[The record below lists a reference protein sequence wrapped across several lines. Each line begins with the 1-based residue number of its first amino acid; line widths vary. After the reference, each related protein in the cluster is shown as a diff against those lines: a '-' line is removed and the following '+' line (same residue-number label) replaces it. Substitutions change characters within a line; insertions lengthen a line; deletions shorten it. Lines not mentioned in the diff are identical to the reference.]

1 MLQLIALWA
10 AVAIPCW
17 LYVSHLHKHGKRVK
31 KTGPASD
38 HTTPAGWGL

>member
-1 MLQLIALWA
+1 MLTLAAVWA
-10 AVAIPCW
+10 AVAVPIW
-17 LYVSHLHKHGKRVK
+17 LHVHSLHKQGKRVK